1 MQFKKTGSIW
11 RKRPKARAQIVRR
24 VCKRLEAEYGR
35 PRLGNPA
42 KPLDDLIFILISNRT
57 SPHLAEQTYQ
67 RLKTN
72 FPSWENVL
80 ESSPSKLRA
89 VLKPAG
95 LSRKKSQQIRSLL
108 RKVRFDFGTCSLDVL
123 AQWKD
128 NEIHAYLTHLSG
140 VSDKVAKCVM
150 LYTLSVDVLP
160 VDVHVYRVSTRLGWT
175 ARNRAAQAH
184 EELEAL
190 VPPSRRF
197 AFHVDCIA
205 HGRSVCRS
213 KPDCQRC
220 RIRKDC
226 EYFKSAK

>member
-1 MQFKKTGSIW
+1 MQLKKTGSIW
-11 RKRPKARAQIVRR
+11 KKLPKARAQIVRR

-57 SPHLAEQTYQ
+57 SPHLTEQTYQ
-67 RLKTN
+67 QLKKN
-72 FPSWENVL
+72 FPNWENVL

-108 RKVRFDFGTCSLDVL
+108 RKVKADFGKCSLNTL
-123 AQWKD
+123 ARWQD
-128 NEIHAYLTHLSG
+128 DQIHEYLTELSG

-150 LYTLSVDVLP
+150 LYTLSSDVLP
-160 VDVHVYRVSTRLGWT
+160 VDVHVYRVSKRLGWT

-184 EELEAL
+184 EELETL
-190 VPPSRRF
+190 ISPSRRF

-205 HGRSVCRS
+205 HGRSICRS

-220 RIRKDC
+220 PVRKDC
-226 EYFKSAK
+226 EYFNTTR